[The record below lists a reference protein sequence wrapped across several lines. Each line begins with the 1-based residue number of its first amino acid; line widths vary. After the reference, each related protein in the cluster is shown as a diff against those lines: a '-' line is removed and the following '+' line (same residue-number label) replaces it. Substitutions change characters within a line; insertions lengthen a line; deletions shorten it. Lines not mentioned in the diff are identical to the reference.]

1 MLWNVH
7 DQVCK
12 VVVGSGFSKMKMIV
26 GKLVYD
32 AGDRFDVGRLDE
44 LVCHYED
51 IEASIMLGITNQ
63 MRTKFMWNE
72 Y

>member
-1 MLWNVH
+1 
-7 DQVCK
+7 
-12 VVVGSGFSKMKMIV
+12 MIV